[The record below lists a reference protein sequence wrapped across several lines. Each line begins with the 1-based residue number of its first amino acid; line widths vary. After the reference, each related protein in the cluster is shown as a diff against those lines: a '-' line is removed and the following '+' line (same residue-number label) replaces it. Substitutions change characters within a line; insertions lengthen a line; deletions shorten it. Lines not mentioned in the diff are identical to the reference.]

1 MRTTVRLPDDLH
13 AQVRSAAVAQG
24 ATVTA
29 FIEEAL
35 RLALA
40 GCERVERSGA
50 YRVHPLPAGR
60 GLQPGVDL
68 DDHAGLA
75 DLMDDAAHAAVAIE
89 HGATMMPTTATSRSS
104 PA

>member
-1 MRTTVRLPDDLH
+1 MRLPDDLY
-13 AQVRSAAVAQG
+13 AQVRSTAVARG

-40 GCERVERSGA
+40 GREQAERSEP

-75 DLMDDAAHAAVAIE
+75 DLMDDDDR
-89 HGATMMPTTATSRSS
+89 P
-104 PA
+104 